1 MISRR
6 PGSKY
11 YWLDVW
17 IGKRRVRRSLKTDEY
32 SLAIERARDITLELK
47 RGRPAGVTFAELVP
61 KYLAWA
67 RDTKAAYRSERYQV
81 PVIERWFE
89 EHGAPRLA
97 DVTPYLIEQFR
108 VDVCSRH
115 RLATKRP
122 KGAAKSTA
130 NKYCALLRVMFN
142 RARDWGL
149 YDGANPV
156 QRVRFYPDPPELRVL
171 TDEEKAA
178 VMAAAA
184 RIRAEADPRSPVQ
197 RVIPD
202 FLELLFNTG
211 LRRAEA
217 LNLRWQSV
225 EDTTIS
231 VLGKGSKRR
240 RVPLNAAAQAV
251 LARQPRLT
259 AYVFDIP
266 NRDSGQVF
274 AHTVRRTRRL
284 SGVEHFHLHLCRHW
298 FTAALLRA
306 GVDIKTVGDLLGH
319 SRISTSLIYAHSSP
333 EGRQRAVDAL
343 VPNRGHSVV
352 SPESDGSPQ
361 SD

>member
-1 MISRR
+1 MISKRGR
-6 PGSKY
+6 IW
-11 YWLDVW
+11 WLDIWV
-17 IGKRRVRRSLKTDEY
+17 GAKRVRRSLHTTERVV
-32 SLAIERARDITLELK
+32 AIERVRDVTEELK
-47 RGRPAGVTFAELVP
+47 RGRPAGVTFADLVP
-61 KYLAWA
+61 KYLAWS

-122 KGAAKSTA
+122 RGAARSTA

-156 QRVRFYPDPPELRVL
+156 QKVRFYPDPPEMRVL
-171 TDEEKAA
+171 TDEEKVA
-178 VMAAAA
+178 VMAAAV
-184 RIRAEADPRSPVQ
+184 RIRTGADPRSPVQ

-202 FLELLFNTG
+202 MLEFLFNTG

-217 LNLRWQSV
+217 LHLRWQSV

-231 VLGKGSKRR
+231 VLGKGAKRR
-240 RVPLNAAAQAV
+240 RVPLNAAARAV

-274 AHTVRRTRRL
+274 AHTVRRIRRL

-298 FTAALLRA
+298 FTAALLQA
-306 GVDIKTVGDLLGH
+306 GVDIKTVGDILGH
-319 SRISTSLIYAHSSP
+319 SRIVTSLIYAHSSP
-333 EGRQRAVDAL
+333 EGRQRAVEALDA
-343 VPNRGHSVV
+343 NHGHSVV
-352 SPESDGSPQ
+352 SPAPGESPLHD
-361 SD
+361 